1 MATPE
6 GVLFERQVILENL
19 LAQKKSNKRKLAAW
33 DLQQEGLLREAC
45 FPPPPSPWRRTHT
58 HSHMHILSFPGP
70 FQLQPFQLQN
80 AVNEVDQMHSVVVAH
95 GSLTRPKFFGSSLR
109 HACQLLLLSTHQ
121 SCQMQCMIVHK
132 FSSNGHS
139 D

>member
-45 FPPPPSPWRRTHT
+45 FPPPPPPGAAHTHT
-58 HSHMHILSFPGP
+58 HICTFSLSRGHFNCSHFNCRML
-70 FQLQPFQLQN
+70 
-80 AVNEVDQMHSVVVAH
+80 
-95 GSLTRPKFFGSSLR
+95 
-109 HACQLLLLSTHQ
+109 
-121 SCQMQCMIVHK
+121 
-132 FSSNGHS
+132 
-139 D
+139 